1 MNFYNTERFIELL
14 NKQADLIK
22 KNERLISSE
31 YKELL
36 KYRAVL
42 YDYVCWKNRDEFLKL
57 FKKFLDNQM
66 DGPIFDREF
75 LELWRFYRDLSKFI
89 PTKIELINLIE
100 IDPKSTGCARIISN
114 LMTILEFLY
123 IPKDDDDDPDEENQE
138 EGISDETLRNFIE
151 DAYQDLLNY

>member
-1 MNFYNTERFIELL
+1 
-14 NKQADLIK
+14 
-22 KNERLISSE
+22 
-31 YKELL
+31 
-36 KYRAVL
+36 
-42 YDYVCWKNRDEFLKL
+42 
-57 FKKFLDNQM
+57 M